1 MPEYPVR
8 AKVMFQ
14 RYKGRDKAFREM
26 YFMFSRK
33 YESDNKNREEVDR
46 AKWFIV

>member
-1 MPEYPVR
+1 M
-8 AKVMFQ
+8 
-14 RYKGRDKAFREM
+14 EM

-46 AKWFIV
+46 AKQFIV